1 MRMSASFLRM
11 RISLRYAEPVRL
23 DGCLGADS
31 VSKFSIF
38 SFNSISVIGFTIW
51 HSSCDRRNTIPATA
65 LLRMLL
71 LLRFLALLLEWYH
84 LFHWWEHLHCLERF
98 GLSLRLIFHL
108 LLECLPYPQLESIH
122 SRSPD
127 CSRPLKC
134 PMNIFFS
141 LLKHL
146 QKSWQILPEYHENS
160 SEHNVWKIPN
170 FCKIQE

>member
-11 RISLRYAEPVRL
+11 RSSLRYAEPVRL

-31 VSKFSIF
+31 VSRFSIF

-51 HSSCDRRNTIPATA
+51 HSSCDRRNTMPATA

-71 LLRFLALLLEWYH
+71 FLRFLALLLEWYH

-127 CSRPLKC
+127 CSRPLKF
-134 PMNIFFS
+134 PVNIFFS

-146 QKSWQILPEYHENS
+146 QKSWQILTEYQRKLIRAQCLKNP
-160 SEHNVWKIPN
+160 K
-170 FCKIQE
+170 FL

>member
-11 RISLRYAEPVRL
+11 RSSLRYAEPVRL

-31 VSKFSIF
+31 VSRFSIF

-51 HSSCDRRNTIPATA
+51 HSSCYRRNTMPATA

-71 LLRFLALLLEWYH
+71 FLRFLALLLEWYH

-146 QKSWQILPEYHENS
+146 QKSWQILPEYQRKLIRAQCLKNP
-160 SEHNVWKIPN
+160 K
-170 FCKIQE
+170 FL